1 MPDTQQLEASAR
13 RALDALAMLILD
25 NPDPGTEALG
35 AQYELR
41 QALFGQ
47 PSEFPA
53 IRVWQIQAQRR
64 DGSWNNYSAPIVDEA
79 EAHGDYA
86 ETVANSGQHRAFRLV
101 SSVTTQTVEAQ
112 HPEAETRTNWVP
124 GPVAVARA
132 AAAAQSGRQQAALTR
147 IGQMTDHWEQHL
159 PEVIRTPAVVSAIR
173 AVLERTAVT
182 QPGQE
187 A

>member
-1 MPDTQQLEASAR
+1 VTDLQQLEASAR
-13 RALDALAMLILD
+13 RALDALAMLILN

-86 ETVANSGQHRAFRLV
+86 ETIANSGQRRAFRLV

-112 HPEAETRTNWVP
+112 HPEAVGADQCSGCRYVP
-124 GPVAVARA
+124 CGNCPPAAVS
-132 AAAAQSGRQQAALTR
+132 Q
-147 IGQMTDHWEQHL
+147 
-159 PEVIRTPAVVSAIR
+159 P
-173 AVLERTAVT
+173 T
-182 QPGQE
+182 QEG
-187 A
+187 